1 MASKLVHPNAIS
13 IFDYGLSDDG
23 AFYYAM
29 EYIPGVNLSELII
42 YNKSIPLSRSLH
54 MLVQICGGI
63 REAHLTGM
71 VHRDIK
77 PQNIMVCY
85 RAGIAD
91 VIKVLDYGL
100 VKSFVDNTSSDT
112 TVTNVLI
119 GTPKFMA
126 PERLETPWLAD
137 PKIDI
142 YSIGTVAYYLL
153 TGHTPALG
161 ITPNGMLE
169 AMASEQ
175 SPYRE
180 LAGQKAFQELVRL
193 IGFCV
198 SAEPSL
204 RPGSVGAILDVLEK
218 IQESYPWQ
226 QASAE
231 AWWIEHETNLMQ
243 FTTNLRDGKPTAIP
257 SNHPADNPIGQKAD
271 HLEKV

>member
-1 MASKLVHPNAIS
+1 
-13 IFDYGLSDDG
+13 
-23 AFYYAM
+23 
-29 EYIPGVNLSELII
+29 
-42 YNKSIPLSRSLH
+42 
-54 MLVQICGGI
+54 MLVQICGAI
-63 REAHLTGM
+63 REAHLTGI

-91 VIKVLDYGL
+91 VIKILDYGL
-100 VKSFVDNTSSDT
+100 VKSFAAHESSNTT
-112 TVTNVLI
+112 ETNVLI

-153 TGHTPALG
+153 MGHTPVPG
-161 ITPNGMLE
+161 MMPNGMLDTID
-169 AMASEQ
+169 SEQ

-180 LAGQKAFQELVRL
+180 LAGQKMFQELVGL

-198 SAEPSL
+198 SSEPSL
-204 RPGSVGAILDVLEK
+204 RPDSVGAIIDVLQK

-226 QASAE
+226 QSSAE
-231 AWWIEHETNLMQ
+231 AWWMEHENNLLQ
-243 FTTNLRDGKPTAIP
+243 FTSNIREGKPTLIP
-257 SNHPADNPIGQKAD
+257 SNQAAD